1 VLFIVRKKHSTK
13 FSRRVKGN
21 MVVNNREVK
30 ITAGEGAHKNGYCQ
44 CNGCKTK
51 RYTAATAVF
60 TMLIAIGIWVSI
72 IF

>member
-1 VLFIVRKKHSTK
+1 
-13 FSRRVKGN
+13 
-21 MVVNNREVK
+21 MVVNNREVRS
-30 ITAGEGAHKNGYCQ
+30 TAREGARRYCQ

-60 TMLIAIGIWVSI
+60 TMLIAIGVWVSI